1 MPIEIRELVIRA
13 TITEENTAGS
23 QGQSG
28 DANGSSPNQEL
39 INLCVEK
46 VIEIL
51 KEKNGR

>member
-13 TITEENTAGS
+13 TVTEENAGRGLGQS
-23 QGQSG
+23 QGET
-28 DANGSSPNQEL
+28 GSSPNQEL

>member
-13 TITEENTAGS
+13 TITEDNTSAS
-23 QGQSG
+23 AGQSG
-28 DANGSSPNQEL
+28 DTNGSTPNQEL